1 MALFAVSAI
10 VQALLIKKVI
20 QSDKEIGHWPLMVNF
35 VAIALMYAYHAAMPV
50 AMAVSMTNSIFV
62 MGLVI
67 YWAIEK
73 NRLTAERGFPYAK
86 LRL

>member
-1 MALFAVSAI
+1 
-10 VQALLIKKVI
+10 
-20 QSDKEIGHWPLMVNF
+20 MVNF
-35 VAIALMYAYHAAMPV
+35 VVIALMYAYHAAMPV

-73 NRLTAERGFPYAK
+73 KQTNRRGST
-86 LRL
+86 